1 MYIRINLQE
10 STIQIYGIIDVGISR
25 DSQHTISKC
34 NFLIIIYKIVNIKS
48 FILLNTLVNLFI
60 VNPGTYIML
69 LFTFIFVCHCQLKKL
84 YDKLDWRFNA

>member
-10 STIQIYGIIDVGISR
+10 STIQIYGIIDVDISR

-60 VNPGTYIML
+60 VNPGTYYVIIHIYICMSL
-69 LFTFIFVCHCQLKKL
+69 SIKKL